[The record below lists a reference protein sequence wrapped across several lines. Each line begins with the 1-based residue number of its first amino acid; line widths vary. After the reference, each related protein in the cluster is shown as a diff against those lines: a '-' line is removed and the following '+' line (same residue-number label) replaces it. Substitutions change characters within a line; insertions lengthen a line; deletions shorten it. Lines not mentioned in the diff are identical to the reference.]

1 MLWRRRPLQG
11 GTRVCNIRINKA
23 DELAAPALRV
33 LQAHA
38 PDLARDIAIVNA
50 GLHYGS
56 LTQAVNC
63 WLTSCCMLLHG
74 NWPMRE
80 LTLPALAGINGAEGY
95 VADLEFFTD
104 YVKENRDALP
114 TLIWKDTPPQ
124 HFEYD
129 MGYYWCAQPPWNPLR
144 TLLLPWNPF
153 HLPIQCS
160 RRCGSFTQ
168 CAGSSDMHAL
178 DQCPLQLL
186 PPTASK

>member
-1 MLWRRRPLQG
+1 MLWTAPGQG

-50 GLHYGS
+50 GLHYG
-56 LTQAVNC
+56 
-63 WLTSCCMLLHG
+63 
-74 NWPMRE
+74 
-80 LTLPALAGINGAEGY
+80 INGAEGY

-114 TLIWKDTPPQ
+114 HLIWKDTPPQ

-129 MGYYWCAQPPWNPLR
+129 MGYYWCAIPNPI
-144 TLLLPWNPF
+144 T
-153 HLPIQCS
+153 
-160 RRCGSFTQ
+160 
-168 CAGSSDMHAL
+168 
-178 DQCPLQLL
+178 
-186 PPTASK
+186 